1 MCCFFSLKQ
10 VIRREKKKKQQPA
23 KLRNMQKLY
32 EMWEKEMHANKC
44 KIIAITSENTLCSA
58 HMARSC
64 VNSLEIFS
72 LKKISSS
79 DCGLFNPS
87 DGCWH
92 LILTLVVFFFRRL
105 YSHSVYYNSEC
116 VFLLRFFFS
125 YCARARNIYYGRA
138 NVCSGKHCI

>member
-1 MCCFFSLKQ
+1 MCFFCSQTSNKK
-10 VIRREKKKKQQPA
+10 RKKKKKQQPA

-64 VNSLEIFS
+64 VNSLEIFFF
-72 LKKISSS
+72 KKNSSS

-105 YSHSVYYNSEC
+105 YSHSVYYNSESVFCC
-116 VFLLRFFFS
+116 VFFS